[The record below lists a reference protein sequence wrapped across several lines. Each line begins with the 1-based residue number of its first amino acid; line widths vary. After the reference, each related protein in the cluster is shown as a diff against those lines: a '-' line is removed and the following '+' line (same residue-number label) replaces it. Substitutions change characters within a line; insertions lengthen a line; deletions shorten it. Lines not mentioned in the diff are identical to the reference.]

1 MASLTDAAANALD
14 KLRPAKPPKQDKA
27 VKKKLER
34 GRERL
39 AQVAPRRKQ
48 AIEFARGNH
57 YVSIDK
63 TGLKLVEQ
71 STVPRWAGGEK
82 PDHRVRR
89 SHDLIGP
96 ILKGKVSGA
105 TQRIPGYEVVPSTSD
120 PEDYAAT
127 RLSKKI
133 LVAGY
138 EEPWGLK
145 QAFRKFVWN
154 ALVTEEAF
162 IMPFWDATVGPFID
176 TEEGPIGMGE
186 VRACVYSGLEV
197 IWEPGVDFE
206 DSRWFAIEH
215 ARPKDDVEAEEGFLG
230 GEGSLNADA
239 DEHAMIAGR
248 EKPKGGNLVMVTE
261 YFERPSVKHPKGR
274 RLTYANGREIFAP
287 EDYPL
292 EDAKGRVVDAPCLY
306 RAVYSIDGSSDRH
319 RGLVQSMIEIMRAY
333 DYGANKA
340 AEYLQLVLVPQ
351 IMAPEGAIKGEI
363 DDEPGGQV
371 EIDKEVWEETGGE
384 GIKWRDMP
392 SMPNEF
398 GEVQDRAQAA
408 LGFVAN
414 DNAIPSQVESGKGI
428 EAFRQKDAV
437 AWQDFL
443 EDLARVHASVGRD
456 ILCII
461 QRRYTE
467 DRLFKFRGSTGWETM
482 ADFRGA
488 QIREQTDVRVS
499 SASFEAR
506 SRAEVQQQIMQIAGP
521 EGLFPGKFPAE
532 VVLRALST
540 GDIDL
545 LNEAY
550 EADEAR
556 INFIIAQIRAGT
568 FWDLPKRPVFPNE
581 DVPRINPRTGE
592 PLWIEEPEYDEE
604 TGAPIPGTG
613 KAVQEKYV
621 EGWMPR
627 PFDNV
632 PVWKLRLET
641 FMKSDEWGH
650 LPARDQMATMD
661 VYRALIDLETRN
673 AARAQELQTQRAE
686 ELGMQNAAAP
696 QGGKQ
701 MPSQPSETGGG
712 QEEGPVSS
720 SE

>member
-1 MASLTDAAANALD
+1 MSVAEAVKRAIAP
-14 KLRPAKPPKQDKA
+14 KGVKQDPA
-27 VKKKLER
+27 VKKRLER

-57 YVSIDK
+57 FVSIDK

-96 ILKGKVSGA
+96 ILKGKVSRA

-162 IMPFWDATVGPFID
+162 IMPFWDSTVGPFIE
-176 TEEGPIGMGE
+176 TEEGPVGMGE
-186 VRACVYSGLEV
+186 VRAAVYSGLEV

-230 GEGSLNADA
+230 GEGSLKPDA

-261 YFERPSVKHPKGR
+261 FFERPCPKYPRGR
-274 RLTYANGREIFAP
+274 RCVYANGREIFAA

-292 EDAKGRVVDAPCLY
+292 EDAKGNVVDAVCLH

-351 IMAPEGAIKGEI
+351 LIAPEGAIKGEI
-363 DDEPGGQV
+363 DDEPGSVV
-371 EIDKEVWEETGGE
+371 EVDEEALANGE
-384 GIKWRDMP
+384 IKWREMP

-408 LGFVAN
+408 LGFVSN
-414 DNAIPSQVESGKGI
+414 DNAIPSQVESGAGI
-428 EAFRQKDAV
+428 EALRQKDAIS
-437 AWQDFL
+437 WQDFL
-443 EDLARVHASVGRD
+443 EDLARVHGAVGRD
-456 ILCII
+456 ILCIV

-467 DRLFKFRGSTGWETM
+467 ERLFKFRGSTGWETLE
-482 ADFRGA
+482 DFRGA
-488 QIREQTDVRVS
+488 EIRHQTDVRVN
-499 SASFEAR
+499 SASFESR
-506 SRAEVQQQIMQIAGP
+506 TRAEVQQQIMQIAGP

-532 VVLRALST
+532 VVLRALAT

-550 EADEAR
+550 EEDEAR

-568 FWDLPKRPVFPNE
+568 FWNLPKRPVFPNE

-604 TGAPIPGTG
+604 TGQAVPGTG
-613 KAVQEKYV
+613 KAAQEKYV

-632 PVWKLRLET
+632 AVWKLRLET

-686 ELGMQNAAAP
+686 ELGMQNAAKP
-696 QGGKQ
+696 QGAKQ

-712 QEEGPVSS
+712 QEEGPVS
-720 SE
+720 E

>member
-1 MASLTDAAANALD
+1 MASITDVAANALD
-14 KLRPAKPPKQDKA
+14 KLRPPKPPKLDNKT
-27 VKKKLER
+27 KKKLER

-39 AQVAPRRKQ
+39 AQVASRRKQ

-57 YVSIDK
+57 FVSIDK

-96 ILKGKVSGA
+96 LLKGKVSGA

-162 IMPFWDATVGPFID
+162 IMPFWDSSVGPFIE
-176 TEEGPIGMGE
+176 TEEGTVGMGE

-230 GEGSLNADA
+230 GSLNPDA
-239 DEHAMIAGR
+239 DEHTMIAGR
-248 EKPKGGNLVMVTE
+248 ERPKGGNLVMVTE
-261 YFERPSVKHPKGR
+261 YFERPSAGVPKGR
-274 RLTYANGREIFAP
+274 RCTYANGREIFAP
-287 EDYPL
+287 ENYPL
-292 EDAKGRVVDAPCLY
+292 EDAKGNTIDEVCLH

-333 DYGANKA
+333 DYGANKS

-351 IMAPEGAIKGEI
+351 LIAPEGAVKGEV
-363 DDEPGGQV
+363 DDEPGSVV
-371 EIDKEVWEETGGE
+371 EVDEEALANGEV
-384 GIKWRDMP
+384 KWREMP
-392 SMPNEF
+392 SMPREF
-398 GEVQDRAQAA
+398 GDVQDRAQAA
-408 LGFVAN
+408 LGFVSN

-443 EDLARVHASVGRD
+443 EDLARVHAAVGRD
-456 ILCII
+456 ILSIV
-461 QRRYTE
+461 QVRYTE
-467 DRLFKFRGSTGWETM
+467 ERLLKFRGSTGWETL

-488 QIREQTDVRVS
+488 DIRHQTDVRVS
-499 SASFEAR
+499 SASFE
-506 SRAEVQQQIMQIAGP
+506 SRTRGEVQQQIMQIAGP
-521 EGLFPGKFPAE
+521 EGLFPGKFPPE
-532 VVLRALST
+532 LVLRALAT

-550 EADEAR
+550 EEDEAM

-581 DVPRINPRTGE
+581 DVPRIDPRTGE
-592 PLWIEEPEYDEE
+592 PLYIEEPEYDEE

-613 KAVQEKYV
+613 KTLQEKYV

-627 PFDNV
+627 PFDNTT
-632 PVWKLRLET
+632 VWKLRLET
-641 FMKSDEWGH
+641 FMKSDEWRH

-673 AARAQELQTQRAE
+673 AAREQELQTQRAE
-686 ELGMQNAAAP
+686 ELGMQNASKP

-701 MPSQPSETGGG
+701 IPSQPSETGGG
-712 QEEGPVSS
+712 QEEGPGLT
-720 SE
+720 E